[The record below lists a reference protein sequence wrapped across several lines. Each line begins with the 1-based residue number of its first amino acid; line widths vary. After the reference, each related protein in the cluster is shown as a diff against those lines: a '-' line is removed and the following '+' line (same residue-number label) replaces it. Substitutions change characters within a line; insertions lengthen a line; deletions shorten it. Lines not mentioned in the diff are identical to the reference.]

1 MLDILSHQFM
11 QNALAAG
18 VLASIACGV
27 IGTLVVVNRIVF
39 LAGGVAHAAYG
50 GVGIAFW
57 LGIPVIPTTVGF
69 TLAASLGMGALT
81 YERGERTDTLV
92 GVLWAAGMALG
103 ILLVDLSPGYNVD
116 IMSFLFGSIL
126 AVPPQ
131 ELWLMAGVD
140 AVILA
145 TVFYWYKDFIAFSF
159 DREFARTAGVR
170 VAFIHYLLIGL
181 VALSVVMI
189 IRVVGLI
196 LVIALLTIPPHLAE
210 TRSRNLASMMLRAV
224 MYALAFCIAGLAL
237 SYAWDTTSGA
247 TIIAV
252 ATVVFLVQWLL
263 GRLVRATMRFRTTPS
278 TEEP

>member
-1 MLDILSHQFM
+1 MFELLSHQFM

-18 VLASIACGV
+18 VLASIACGI

-57 LGIPVIPTTVGF
+57 LGVPVIPATVGF

-81 YERGERTDTLV
+81 YHRNERTDTLV

-103 ILLVDLSPGYNVD
+103 ILLVDLTPGYNVD
-116 IMSFLFGSIL
+116 LMSFLFGSIL
-126 AVPPQ
+126 AVPSR

-145 TVFYWYKDFIAFSF
+145 AVFYWYKDFIAFSF
-159 DREFARTAGVR
+159 DREFARTTGVR

-210 TRSRNLASMMLRAV
+210 THSRSLSAMMVRAV
-224 MYALAFCIAGLAL
+224 LYSLAFCLAGLTL
-237 SYAWDTTSGA
+237 SYVWDTTSGA

-252 ATVVFLVQWLL
+252 ATAFFLGQRLL
-263 GRLVRATMRFRTTPS
+263 ARLLRKRNSMRNASAP
-278 TEEP
+278 EKP